1 MQIEV
6 QKVVNDILD
15 QNKNLVLQLSIA
27 RVTIAELE
35 KVIVSL
41 GGSLGGSLEDLP
53 LPLPEDQTQPQE

>member
-6 QKVVNDILD
+6 QKVINDILD

-27 RVTIAELE
+27 RVTVAELE
-35 KVIVSL
+35 KVIV
-41 GGSLGGSLEDLP
+41 SLGGSLEDLP

>member
-1 MQIEV
+1 MMQIEV

-41 GGSLGGSLEDLP
+41 GGSLEDLPLP

>member
-41 GGSLGGSLEDLP
+41 GGSLEDLPLP

>member
-6 QKVVNDILD
+6 QKVINDILD

-41 GGSLGGSLEDLP
+41 GGSLEDLPLP